1 MFDEFLINQPRRRKD
16 IEEAIDSAVA
26 TDPAAWRRAQA
37 AWLERCTD
45 WRDEANR
52 ERTHLGASVI
62 GKECPR
68 AVALSYRKASPDAA
82 AGNGRMVRLFNRGH
96 MEEARL
102 AACLQVAGFA
112 LKLISKDG
120 GQISYKTG
128 DLHGSVDGVIKLED
142 GNLAVLEFKT
152 MNRKAWDKLEKDGQ
166 IKPEHIAQMQCGM
179 HGLGLKK
186 AMYLASCKDTDAIQV
201 YLVEYSGE
209 PVEFLN
215 LATDITHGLIPPKL
229 VDTDF
234 RCKFCDHKDFCHKG
248 AEPIASCRTCVHAAF
263 AGNGKV
269 TCGIAMG
276 DSLCHNYTPIE

>member
-1 MFDEFLINQPRRRKD
+1 MFDEFLNLPQRRKD
-16 IEEAIDSAVA
+16 IEGAIDAAVA
-26 TDPAAWRRAQA
+26 ADPAAWRRAQA
-37 AWLERCTD
+37 VWLERCTD
-45 WRDEANR
+45 WKDETNR

-82 AGNGRMVRLFNRGH
+82 VNGRMVRLFNRGH

-102 AACLQVAGFA
+102 AACLQVAGFT

-128 DLHGSVDGVIKLED
+128 ELQGSVDGVIRLQD
-142 GNLAVLEFKT
+142 GSLAVLEFKT
-152 MNRKAWDKLEKDGQ
+152 MNRKSWDKLERDGQ
-166 IKPEHIAQMQCGM
+166 IKPEHMAQMRCGM
-179 HGLGLKK
+179 HGLGLKQ
-186 AMYLASCKDTDAIQV
+186 ALYLASCKDTDAIQV

-215 LATDITHGLIPPKL
+215 LATDITNGLIPPKL

-234 RCKFCDHKDFCHKG
+234 RCKFCDHKSFCHKG
-248 AEPIASCRTCVHAAF
+248 ASPIASCRTCVHAVF
-263 AGNGKV
+263 SGNGKV

-276 DSLCHNYTPIE
+276 DSLCHNYAPIK

>member
-1 MFDEFLINQPRRRKD
+1 MFDKILNLPQRRKD
-16 IEEAIDSAVA
+16 IEERIDAAVGA
-26 TDPAAWRRAQA
+26 DPAAWRRAQA

-45 WRDEANR
+45 WKEESNR

-68 AVALSYRKASPDAA
+68 AVALSYRKASPGPAV
-82 AGNGRMVRLFNRGH
+82 NGRMVRLFNRGH

-102 AACLQVAGFA
+102 AACLQVAGFT

-128 DLHGSVDGVIKLED
+128 DLQGSVDGVIKLGD
-142 GNLAVLEFKT
+142 GSLAVLEFKT
-152 MNRKAWDKLEKDGQ
+152 MNRRTWDKLEKDGQ
-166 IKPEHIAQMQCGM
+166 IKPEHLAQMQCGM
-179 HGLGLKK
+179 NGLGLKK
-186 AMYLASCKDTDAIQV
+186 ALYLASCKDTDAIQV
-201 YLVEYSGE
+201 YLVEYTGE

-248 AEPIASCRTCVHAAF
+248 KGPVASCRTCVHAVF
-263 AGNGKV
+263 GGNGKV

-276 DSLCHNYTPIE
+276 ESLCHNYAPIK